1 MKFCVSPLEEKKKDK
16 NQFSISKPTIS
27 CSLLSINEKNL
38 LLGLAHAKEKR
49 CENTN
54 YLKYSKNH
62 VEWFRKNIQWFQF
75 KFHASTI
82 FHWIRCYLTCT
93 QRHPRNYCKRAALW
107 KSVEPTEI
115 CVSSWHFHA
124 DIFFYIR
131 NTWNVFN
138 KLDLYFLLTFAHF
151 WKSAFLHCS
160 WILELTTRF
169 PFVCA
174 L

>member
-1 MKFCVSPLEEKKKDK
+1 MSEGHLYAVVAFYRMFLDLQVKYPKIIMKFCVSPLEEKKDK

-38 LLGLAHAKEKR
+38 LLGLAQAKEKR

-93 QRHPRNYCKRAALW
+93 QRHPRNYCKRAAL
-107 KSVEPTEI
+107 
-115 CVSSWHFHA
+115 
-124 DIFFYIR
+124 
-131 NTWNVFN
+131 
-138 KLDLYFLLTFAHF
+138 
-151 WKSAFLHCS
+151 
-160 WILELTTRF
+160 
-169 PFVCA
+169 
-174 L
+174 